1 MEESERS
8 EHSVKEEV
16 KKKEETVKVSCSTA
30 TNYIFASK
38 TNYFLFPITI
48 LFFFCAEGLNT
59 VFFRFL
65 AGYEDLTNGQH
76 DIFAGDDDLY
86 WTWMGVIQVAFFIFL
101 IIKYFLMHLVI
112 LNSNEQIHD
121 EMIYGLIRSSS
132 TYFDITPTG
141 QLTNKFSNDM
151 GILDNNMPL
160 TLIETIEG
168 PIVAL
173 VLFANVFAIDLF
185 FLIPGVI
192 NLIVVV
198 VYFLYCKDAIV
209 ASKQLYLRLK
219 SPVYGMIS
227 EMISSL
233 TQIRIFNRRM
243 SLMKDF
249 SRLIDKL
256 FAGDMGFWLL
266 SRAFGA
272 YISYITIIV
281 MIIAY
286 IIGIRNVEASLED
299 PNTTTSAATL
309 AGLYGVSVVFLIQV
323 NDSIQVFLR
332 QMIFLESVF
341 VSVERTFLIK
351 NL

>member
-1 MEESERS
+1 
-8 EHSVKEEV
+8 
-16 KKKEETVKVSCSTA
+16 
-30 TNYIFASK
+30 
-38 TNYFLFPITI
+38 
-48 LFFFCAEGLNT
+48 
-59 VFFRFL
+59 
-65 AGYEDLTNGQH
+65 
-76 DIFAGDDDLY
+76 
-86 WTWMGVIQVAFFIFL
+86 MGVIQIAFFIFL

-286 IIGIRNVEASLED
+286 IIGIRNVEVSLED